1 MIPAQGAQLTV
12 SNDSVQIHYSELLT
26 ALHGSDVEVEVSQI
40 TGVSRISPTALT
52 SGVVRLE
59 GPDLAITFA
68 PNQQDAAAEFQ
79 AAVQA
84 ALRGEATGTPMV
96 PGLNFVGFDVETAND
111 DWGSICQIGLVRYID
126 GVEVAAESW
135 LCTPPP
141 GLTHFA
147 EANIKI
153 HGIRPEDVAD
163 QPAFAHRLPELV
175 EFIGDLPFVAH
186 FAQFDATALFRA
198 CAASGIEA
206 PALFFGCSL
215 ALARREQLPIPSHSL
230 PSVAEHLGVE
240 LKKHHD
246 ATEDARACAGI
257 TVALARDNKF
267 QGTLAELFHSRNM
280 TIGTLSPERVY
291 PVLRDRS
298 GAGIALQQRRLSDGL
313 AAAGARIDEIAAD
326 PTGPGALDAGS
337 RSAWADPVE
346 TRPGAD
352 AGEALLTEEDIAAE
366 APAGSTGSGS
376 GARRGPAPWAAVA
389 TPDTIPEPNEQ
400 ADPNGILFGQNVTLS
415 GDFEPF
421 EKGSLW
427 AAIAERG
434 GLVGKNVTKKT
445 TILVAGTWATKT
457 SKQKRAEELIAKG
470 QEIAIWTAE
479 ELYTAIGFDE
489 QPPF

>member
-12 SNDSVQIHYSELLT
+12 SNDSIQIHYSELLT
-26 ALHGSDVEVEVSQI
+26 ALYGSDVEVEVSRI
-40 TGVSRISPTALT
+40 TGINHTSPTALT
-52 SGVVRLE
+52 SGAVQLV
-59 GPDLAITFA
+59 GPDLTITFA

-84 ALRGEATGTPMV
+84 ALRGEATGAPMV

-111 DWGSICQIGLVRYID
+111 DWGSICQIGVVRYID

-141 GLTHFA
+141 GLEHFTA
-147 EANIKI
+147 ANIRI

-163 QPAFAHRLPELV
+163 QPTFAQRLPQLI
-175 EFIGDLPFVAH
+175 EFIGDLPFLAH

-198 CAASGIEA
+198 CAAAGIEA

-215 ALARREQLPIPSHSL
+215 ALARREQLPIRSHSL
-230 PSVAEHLGVE
+230 PFVAEHLGVE

-257 TVALARDNKF
+257 TVALARANKF

-298 GAGIALQQRRLSDGL
+298 GAGIALQQRRFAAGL
-313 AAAGARIDEIAAD
+313 AAAGARIDEAAED
-326 PTGPGALDAGS
+326 PTGGGTPDAGS
-337 RSAWADPVE
+337 RSAWEDPVVA
-346 TRPGAD
+346 RSGAD
-352 AGEALLTEEDIAAE
+352 SENALLTEDEIAAE
-366 APAGSTGSGS
+366 APAS
-376 GARRGPAPWAAVA
+376 ARRGPAPWAAVA

-400 ADPNGILFGQNVTLS
+400 ADPNGILFGQHVTLS
-415 GDFEPF
+415 GDFDPF

-427 AAIAERG
+427 AGIAERG

-470 QEIAIWTAE
+470 QDIAIWTAA